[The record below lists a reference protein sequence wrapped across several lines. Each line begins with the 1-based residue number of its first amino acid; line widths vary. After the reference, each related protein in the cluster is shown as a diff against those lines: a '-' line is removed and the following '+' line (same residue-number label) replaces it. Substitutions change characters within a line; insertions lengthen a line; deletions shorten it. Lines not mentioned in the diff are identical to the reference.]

1 MDETVHP
8 GHIDW
13 KTVFAGV
20 ALSWTVIIGGGAL
33 FRASILA
40 SVDQRVAEHSI
51 AASVNRQQ
59 GLRELEARIDG
70 LSTRISE
77 IEQHCASVR
86 DWRGRVDGDILTL
99 RDWRDR
105 CSQRQERCAAWI
117 ESDSK
122 RMDQFEAQIER
133 LKEQIRHQ

>member
-1 MDETVHP
+1 MDEIARS

-20 ALSWTVIIGGGAL
+20 ALSWSVIIGGGTL

-40 SVDQRVAEHSI
+40 SVDQRVADHS
-51 AASVNRQQ
+51 ANASANRLQ
-59 GLRELEARIDG
+59 GQREIEVHLEG
-70 LSTRISE
+70 LSRRISE
-77 IEQHCASVR
+77 IELHCASIR
-86 DWRGRVDGDILTL
+86 DWRSRVDGDLNTL

-133 LKEQIRHQ
+133 LKEQVRHQ